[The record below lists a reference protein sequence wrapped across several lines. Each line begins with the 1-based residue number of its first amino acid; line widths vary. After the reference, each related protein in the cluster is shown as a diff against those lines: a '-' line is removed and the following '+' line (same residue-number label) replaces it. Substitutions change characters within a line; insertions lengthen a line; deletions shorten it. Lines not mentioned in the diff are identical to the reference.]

1 MIENNGFLFF
11 SGALLFDYNGVL
23 AKAFGIVGIVVVSF
37 SVVPALFFSLP
48 DYVGIFVEF
57 VCALYFK
64 RFTLFAGTVV
74 QHHKQLSIQVEN
86 EKILELTNP
95 TKW

>member
-23 AKAFGIVGIVVVSF
+23 AKAFAIVGIVVLSF
-37 SVVPALFFSLP
+37 LVVPAFFSLP
-48 DYVGIFVEF
+48 DYVGIFAEF

-64 RFTLFAGTVV
+64 RFTLFVRYSCSTSQAAFNSGR
-74 QHHKQLSIQVEN
+74 K
-86 EKILELTNP
+86 
-95 TKW
+95 